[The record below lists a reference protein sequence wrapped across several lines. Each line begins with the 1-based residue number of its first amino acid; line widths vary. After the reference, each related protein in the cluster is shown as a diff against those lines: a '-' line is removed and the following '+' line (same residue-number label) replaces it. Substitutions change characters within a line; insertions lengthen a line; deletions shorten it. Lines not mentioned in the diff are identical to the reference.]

1 MDTLLVEKTW
11 RSQVVQNLSAEARGL
26 RDRLKVIE
34 GLLERHLKR
43 LRQIELEMAQESG
56 KVTVVTPA
64 DYRVTKVARMLEDL
78 FGLMTEEERNEFLQ
92 RAREGLQC

>member
-11 RSQVVQNLSAEARGL
+11 LRQVVQNLSAEARGL
-26 RDRLKVIE
+26 RDRLKAVE

-43 LRQIELEMAQESG
+43 LRQIEIEMAQESG

-64 DYRVTKVARMLEDL
+64 DYRVTKAARMLEDL

-92 RAREGLQC
+92 RAREGL